1 MMDDEHAEATLDR
14 LMAANRQTATSKRVL
29 HAGDYTVG
37 AVLRFSGLRSGR
49 ASRTQMEAI
58 MGDITDEELHDVVEE
73 VMIEE
78 IQTLRVSVEDWKKVA
93 QDWAKE
99 HLATAKRLVE
109 AEVAL
114 AQAKH
119 LHAEAEAD
127 LARLSVRLVEA
138 DALRVWQAEGKA
150 PSGSCPYC
158 GSTVSVVQRDEW
170 YVARCSHRGCGAS
183 GPQHRSLT
191 RAVDWFCRH
200 GKGAP

>member
-1 MMDDEHAEATLDR
+1 MTPPR
-14 LMAANRQTATSKRVL
+14 P
-29 HAGDYTVG
+29 
-37 AVLRFSGLRSGR
+37 
-49 ASRTQMEAI
+49 
-58 MGDITDEELHDVVEE
+58 
-73 VMIEE
+73 
-78 IQTLRVSVEDWKKVA
+78 
-93 QDWAKE
+93 
-99 HLATAKRLVE
+99 
-109 AEVAL
+109 
-114 AQAKH
+114 
-119 LHAEAEAD
+119 D
-127 LARLSVRLVEA
+127 LAASSTMTRAERAEWQRLSEAEA